1 MPINFIGVGV
11 DIPLIVDGMF
21 VHVLLFDS
29 ALGLVRAETSFELKD
44 ADLVSSLSLD
54 LTSGAGLHIY
64 GVEIHIV
71 PFVILF
77 VLSLPHCDKDI
88 ITIINKIC
96 LMKLVNYEIT
106 IK

>member
-1 MPINFIGVGV
+1 MRSSDSFHPEFPIGISGFKTPMPINFVGVGV
-11 DIPLIVDGMF
+11 DIPLVVDGMF

-29 ALGLVRAETSFELKD
+29 ALGLVRTETSFELKD

-54 LTSGAGLHIY
+54 LTSGAGLHID

-77 VLSLPHCDKDI
+77 VLSLPHI
-88 ITIINKIC
+88 
-96 LMKLVNYEIT
+96 Y
-106 IK
+106 